1 MRTKFSGILTLILAL
16 VVQLTFAQQKTIS
29 GTVTDDTGLPL
40 PGANVIVKGT
50 NSGTQTDF
58 DGNYTIAANVGQ
70 TLAYSYVGFVTK
82 EVKVGAQNKIDVTMQ
97 PDAAALE
104 EVVVT
109 GYSTRNQTV
118 QTSAVVSISASDLSQ
133 MAPTTSVD
141 NMLQGKAAGVQV
153 TAANGKPGQG
163 AFVRIRGTGSLVAGA
178 SSPLYI
184 VDGAPIR
191 EQDLANLPNEDIE
204 NITIL
209 KDAATTARYGSRG
222 ANGVVVITTKTGNRN
237 KDAVIRYSS
246 RYGTTSRIKPNFTMM
261 NAEQKLQYEAE
272 MYALG
277 VSAAGSL
284 PGVQTTPGSP
294 ERAELLSRETD
305 WADLMLKDGIIQNN
319 SVAISGGS
327 ERVDYY
333 FSVSHDKNTGIID
346 KIDGFERLGSR
357 LNVNFDA
364 KEWLTMGINVG
375 YSRSTSDEPRDR
387 NNTQNPF
394 QTVYVTNQYETE
406 YLYDEEGNIK
416 LDANGNPEY
425 NPTHRGFATRG
436 ALETEPAIDI
446 DQITLAS
453 VDAMVKFSK
462 NWSYGFTT
470 SINHGLTRRESYSKP
485 GGILDI
491 ILNNAAVGNKFDD
504 QQDRLDLTIS
514 NRLNYVLNLNNH
526 NLNVLGLY
534 EYNLN
539 EFYRTF
545 VRSTGFPSPL
555 LSTQTSA
562 AELNDGFTNRSR
574 LTLVSYGLFA
584 DYDYKEKYL
593 ASASV
598 RRDGSSNF
606 GKDYK
611 FGTFYSASLGWN
623 IAKEDFF
630 AVEAIN
636 DLKIRA
642 AYGSV
647 GNREGIKRYDSQAT
661 NAFGFYPGGSSS
673 YPATVANPNLKWET
687 TTTANVGLEFN
698 MFNKRLRGVADYFI
712 RNTTDLLFN
721 IPTAWE
727 AGIIDPDGRRGVPGN
742 LGEIQNK
749 GLEISLQGDIV
760 RNDNFTWTLGGN
772 IIFLD
777 TEVVELPDGEDVT
790 PSTTFNIR
798 FSEGRKINEHF
809 LVRYAGVD
817 PATGKSLFLGA
828 DGNTYFAEDLPEG
841 ENRVFQGKSTIADKE
856 GGFFTNFNYKGFG
869 LRADF
874 VFKAGNWI
882 NNFVRS
888 NAESDGQAVTDN
900 QAVTAFNYWQQ
911 PGDTDVMPSPI
922 YAAVDQS
929 INSDRFLEKGD
940 YIRMRNVTL
949 SYTFPNKYLD
959 KTPLQSLR
967 LYLQGQ
973 NLLTFTE
980 FWGDPEV
987 GISSG
992 ETINFADSVA
1002 PGEATL
1008 YSYPN
1013 VKSFQFGL
1021 DVSF

>member
-1 MRTKFSGILTLILAL
+1 MRTKFSGILTLLLAL
-16 VVQLTFAQQKTIS
+16 VVQLTFAQQKTIT

-40 PGANVIVKGT
+40 PGANVIIKGT
-50 NSGTQTDF
+50 SSGTQSDF
-58 DGNYTIAANVGQ
+58 DGLYTISANVGQ
-70 TLAYSYVGFVTK
+70 TLTFSYVGFDTK
-82 EVKVGAQNKIDVTMQ
+82 EIKVGNQNSINVSLS
-97 PDAAALE
+97 PGSALD

-118 QTSAVVSISASDLSQ
+118 QTSAVVSISAAELSQ
-133 MAPTTSVD
+133 MAPTTSID

-184 VDGAPIR
+184 VDGSPIR
-191 EQDLANLPNEDIE
+191 EVDLASIPNEDVE

-222 ANGVVVITTKTGNRN
+222 ANGVVVITTKNGNRN
-237 KDAVIRYSS
+237 KDAVVRFSS
-246 RYGTTSRIKPNFTMM
+246 RYGVTNRIKPNFTMM
-261 NAEQKLQYEAE
+261 NASQKLQYEAE
-272 MYALG
+272 MFALG

-284 PGVQTTPGSP
+284 PGVRTQPGSP

-305 WADLMLKDGIIQNN
+305 WADLILKEGIIQNN
-319 SVAISGGS
+319 SVAISGGAD
-327 ERVDYY
+327 RVDYY
-333 FSVSHDKNTGIID
+333 FSVNSDKNTGIID
-346 KIDGFERLGSR
+346 KIGGFERLGAR

-364 KEWLTMGINVG
+364 KEWLTLGVNVG

-387 NNTQNPF
+387 NNSQNPF
-394 QTVYVTNQYETE
+394 RPIYTVNAYETE
-406 YLYDEEGNIK
+406 YLYDTDGQIV
-416 LDANGNPEY
+416 LDDNGNPKY
-425 NPTHRGFATRG
+425 NPTHDGFPIRG
-436 ALETEPAIDI
+436 ALETEPSMDI
-446 DQITLAS
+446 DNITLAS
-453 VDAMVKFSK
+453 VDALIKFSK
-462 NWSYGFTT
+462 NWSYGFNT
-470 SINHGLTRRESYSKP
+470 SINHGLIRRESYSKP

-491 ILNNAAVGNKFDD
+491 ILNNAPVGNKFDD

-514 NRLNYVLNLNNH
+514 NRLNYTLNSNGH

-534 EYNLN
+534 EYNLA
-539 EFYRTF
+539 EYYKTIIR
-545 VRSTGFPSPL
+545 RTGFPSPL
-555 LSTQTSA
+555 LSTSINASTLDS
-562 AELNDGFTNRSR
+562 GYSSRSR
-574 LTLVSYGLFA
+574 LTLLSYGLFA

-606 GKDYK
+606 GEDYK
-611 FGTFYSASLGWN
+611 FGTFYSGSLGWN

-630 AVEAIN
+630 GVDAIN

-647 GNREGIKRYDSQAT
+647 GNRNGIGRYDSQGT
-661 NAFGFYPGGSSS
+661 NSFGSYPGGSSS
-673 YPATVANPNLKWET
+673 VPSNVANPNLKWET
-687 TTTANVGLEFN
+687 TTTANIGLEFN
-698 MFNKRLRGVADYFI
+698 LFNKRLRGVSDYFV

-721 IPTAWE
+721 IPQAYE
-727 AGIIDPDGRRGVPGN
+727 SGVGSVAGN

-749 GLEISLQGDIV
+749 GLEISLQGDII
-760 RNDNFTWTLGGN
+760 RSNNFTWTLGGN

-777 TEVVELPDGEDVT
+777 TEAISLPNGDDVT
-790 PSTTFNIR
+790 PEDAFNITYR
-798 FSEGRKINEHF
+798 EGRKLNEHY

-828 DGNTYFAEDLPEG
+828 DNKTYFAEDLPEG

-856 GGFFTNFNYKGFG
+856 GGFFTNLNYKGWG

-888 NAESDGQAVTDN
+888 NAESDGQAVLDN

-911 PGDTDVMPSPI
+911 PGDTNVMPSPI

-940 YIRMRNVTL
+940 YIRMRNLTF
-949 SYTFPNKYLD
+949 SYNFPSKFLD
-959 KTPLQSLR
+959 KSPIQTLR
-967 LYLQGQ
+967 IYAQGQ
-973 NLLTFTE
+973 NLLTFTK

-987 GISSG
+987 GLSSG
-992 ETINFADSVA
+992 ETIAFADAVA

>member
-16 VVQLTFAQQKTIS
+16 VVQLTFAQQKTIT

-50 NSGTQTDF
+50 SSGTQSDF
-58 DGNYTIAANVGQ
+58 DGNYTVSANVGQ
-70 TLAYSYVGFVTK
+70 TLAFTYVGFVAK
-82 EVKVGAQNKIDVTMQ
+82 EVKVGAQNKINVTLQ

-118 QTSAVVSISASDLSQ
+118 QTSAVVSISASELSQ
-133 MAPTTSVD
+133 MAPTTSID

-153 TAANGKPGQG
+153 TSANGKPGQG

-191 EQDLANLPNEDIE
+191 EQDLANVPNEDIE

-222 ANGVVVITTKTGNRN
+222 ANGVVVITTKNGNRN

-246 RYGTTSRIKPNFTMM
+246 RYGTTSRIEPNFTLM
-261 NAEQKLQYEAE
+261 NAAQKLQYEGE

-277 VSAAGSL
+277 VSGAGSL
-284 PGVQTTPGSP
+284 PGVQTAPGSP
-294 ERAELLSRETD
+294 ERAELLSRETN
-305 WADLMLKDGIIQNN
+305 WADLILKEGVIQNN
-319 SVAISGGS
+319 SIAISGGS
-327 ERVDYY
+327 EKVDYY
-333 FSVSHDKNTGIID
+333 FSVNHDKNTGIID
-346 KIDGFERLGSR
+346 KIDGFERLGTR

-364 KEWLTMGINVG
+364 KKWLTMGVNVG

-387 NNTQNPF
+387 YNSQNPF
-394 QTVYVTNQYETE
+394 YPIYSANAYETE
-406 YLYDEEGNIK
+406 FVYDEEGNIQ
-416 LDANGNPEY
+416 LDDNGDPVY
-425 NPTHRGFATRG
+425 NPTHGGFPIRK
-436 ALETEPAIDI
+436 ALETERSSDI
-446 DQITLAS
+446 DQVTLAS
-453 VDAMVKFSK
+453 VDALVKFSK

-470 SINHGLTRRESYSKP
+470 SINHGLIRRESYSKP
-485 GGILDI
+485 GGVLDI
-491 ILNNAAVGNKFDD
+491 ILNGGPVGNKFDD

-514 NRLNYVLNLNNH
+514 NRLNYTLNLNNH

-534 EYNLN
+534 EYNLS

-555 LSTQTSA
+555 LSTQFSA
-562 AELNDGFTNRSR
+562 STLDNGFTNRSR
-574 LTLVSYGLFA
+574 LTLVSYGAFA

-606 GKDYK
+606 GADYQ
-611 FGTFYSASLGWN
+611 FGTFWSASLGWN

-630 AVEAIN
+630 GVDAVN

-647 GNREGIKRYDSQAT
+647 GNRNGIDRYDAQAT
-661 NAFGFYPGGSSS
+661 NEFGSYPGGSSS
-673 YPATVANPNLKWET
+673 VPSNIANPNLQWET

-698 MFNKRLRGVADYFI
+698 LFNKRLRGVSDYFV
-712 RNTTDLLFN
+712 RNTTDLLFKV
-721 IPTAWE
+721 PTAYE
-727 AGIIDPDGRRGVPGN
+727 AGTGSVAGN
-742 LGEIQNK
+742 IGEIQNK
-749 GLEISLQGDIV
+749 GLEISLQGDII
-760 RNDNFTWTLGGN
+760 RTSDLTWTLGGN

-777 TEVVELPDGEDVT
+777 TEVIELPNHEDFD
-790 PSTTFNIR
+790 PGDAAFNILYR
-798 FSEGRKINEHF
+798 EGQKINEHY

-817 PATGKSLFLGA
+817 PANGKSLFLGA
-828 DGNTYFAEDLPEG
+828 DGNTYYAEDLPEG

-856 GGFFTNFNYKGFG
+856 GGFFTNINYKGFG

-888 NAESDGQAVTDN
+888 NSESDGQQVVDN

-929 INSDRFLEKGD
+929 VNSDRFLEKGD

-949 SYTFPNKYLD
+949 SYSFPSKYLD

-967 LYLQGQ
+967 IYAQGQ
-973 NLLTFTE
+973 NLMTFTK

-987 GISSG
+987 GLSSG
-992 ETINFADSVA
+992 ETVAFADAVA

>member
-1 MRTKFSGILTLILAL
+1 MRTKFSGILTLLLAL
-16 VVQLTFAQQKTIS
+16 VVQLTFAQQKTIT

-40 PGANVIVKGT
+40 PGANVIIKGT
-50 NSGTQTDF
+50 SSGTQSDF
-58 DGNYTIAANVGQ
+58 DGLYSISASVGQ
-70 TLAYSYVGFVTK
+70 TLTFSYVGFDTK
-82 EVKVGAQNKIDVTMQ
+82 EIKVGNQNSINVTLS
-97 PDAAALE
+97 PGSSLD

-118 QTSAVVSISASDLSQ
+118 QTSAVVSISASELSQ
-133 MAPTTSVD
+133 MAPTTSID

-153 TAANGKPGQG
+153 TSANGKPGQG

-178 SSPLYI
+178 SSPLYV

-191 EQDLANLPNEDIE
+191 EQDLANIPNEDIE

-222 ANGVVVITTKTGNRN
+222 ANGVVVITTKNGNRN
-237 KDAVIRYSS
+237 KDAVVRYSS
-246 RYGTTSRIKPNFTMM
+246 RYGVTNRIKPNFTLM
-261 NAEQKLQYEAE
+261 NAEQKFQYEAE
-272 MYALG
+272 MFALG
-277 VSAAGSL
+277 ISAAGSL
-284 PGVQTTPGSP
+284 PGVRTAPGSP

-305 WADLMLKDGIIQNN
+305 WEDLILKDGIIQNN
-319 SVAISGGS
+319 SIAISGGADK
-327 ERVDYY
+327 VDYY
-333 FSVSHDKNTGIID
+333 FSVNHDKNTGIID
-346 KIDGFERLGSR
+346 RINGFERLGAR

-364 KEWLTMGINVG
+364 KDWLKLGVNVG

-387 NNTQNPF
+387 NNSQNPF
-394 QTVYVTNQYETE
+394 RPIYTTNSYETE
-406 YLYDEEGNIK
+406 FLYDADGQII
-416 LDANGNPEY
+416 LDDNGNPKY
-425 NPTHRGFATRG
+425 NPTHGGFPIRG
-436 ALETEPAIDI
+436 ALLTERSTDI
-446 DQITLAS
+446 DNITLAS
-453 VDAMVKFSK
+453 VDALVKLSK

-470 SINHGLTRRESYSKP
+470 SINHGLLRRESYSKP

-491 ILNNAAVGNKFDD
+491 ILNNAPVGNKFDD
-504 QQDRLDLTIS
+504 SVDRLDMTIS
-514 NRLNYVLNLNNH
+514 NRLNYVLNSNNH

-534 EYNLN
+534 EFNQA
-539 EFYRTF
+539 EFYRTII
-545 VRSTGFPSPL
+545 RRTGFPSPL
-555 LSTQTSA
+555 LSTSINASTVDS
-562 AELNDGFTNRSR
+562 GFSSRSK
-574 LTLVSYGLFA
+574 LTLLSYGLFA

-606 GKDYK
+606 GKDYQ
-611 FGTFYSASLGWN
+611 FGTFYSGSLGWN

-630 AVEAIN
+630 AVESIN

-647 GNREGIKRYDSQAT
+647 GNRNGIGRYDSQGT
-661 NAFGFYPGGSSS
+661 NSFSSYPGGSSS
-673 YPATVANPNLKWET
+673 SPATVANPNLKWET

-698 MFNKRLRGVADYFI
+698 LFNRRVRGVSDYFI

-721 IPTAWE
+721 IPTPYETGVIA
-727 AGIIDPDGRRGVPGN
+727 GVPGN

-749 GLEISLQGDIV
+749 GLEISLQADII
-760 RNDNFTWTLGGN
+760 RSNDLTWTIGGN

-777 TEVVELPDGEDVT
+777 TKVVSLPEGLDVT
-790 PSTTFNIR
+790 PNAFNIR
-798 FSEGRKINEHF
+798 YSEGRKINEHY
-809 LVRYAGVD
+809 LIRYAGVD
-817 PATGKSLFLGA
+817 PANGKSLFLGA

-841 ENRVFQGKSTIADKE
+841 DNRVFQGKSTIADKE
-856 GGFFTNFNYKGFG
+856 GGFFTNVNYKGFG

-882 NNFVRS
+882 NNFVR
-888 NAESDGQAVTDN
+888 NDMESDGQGVLDN

-911 PGDTDVMPSPI
+911 PGDTNVMPSPI
-922 YAAVDQS
+922 YSAVDTS
-929 INSDRFLEKGD
+929 VNSDRFLEKGD
-940 YIRMRNVTL
+940 YIRMRNITL
-949 SYTFPNKYLD
+949 SYNFPSKYLD
-959 KTPLQSLR
+959 KTPLQTLR
-967 LYLQGQ
+967 LYAQGQ
-973 NLLTFTE
+973 NLLTFTK

-987 GISSG
+987 GLSSG
-992 ETINFADSVA
+992 ETISFTEAVA